1 MNAMIVPRLF
11 RICFYYLFL
20 YYICTSLA
28 VDHSNFKTCDQSGFC
43 KRQRRMPVGRSLY
56 VALLDTLEPIQVGN
70 DSSSAPTRWRVAVEN
85 HRNSVRFW
93 LELHLLAGR
102 TVRFR
107 ITEANPLRERFEPPV
122 GDVLVG
128 EPRPT
133 PDTASIERAPDG
145 SSITLRVRASAA
157 GAPDVSLRVLADPL
171 RIDVLQAGEL
181 VLVANARGLLRFE
194 HTRTQSEAAAADS
207 ASAGDQ
213 PSSTTEY

>member
-1 MNAMIVPRLF
+1 M
-11 RICFYYLFL
+11 
-20 YYICTSLA
+20 
-28 VDHSNFKTCDQSGFC
+28 
-43 KRQRRMPVGRSLY
+43 
-56 VALLDTLEPIQVGN
+56 
-70 DSSSAPTRWRVAVEN
+70 EN
-85 HRNSVRFW
+85 RRNSVRFW

-128 EPRPT
+128 EPLPT
-133 PDTASIERAPDG
+133 PDTYLQNNTCLTHAFFRTNSLIVSIIFCSASIERAADG
-145 SSITLRVRASAA
+145 SSVTLRVRASAA

-171 RIDVLQAGEL
+171 RIDVLQGGEL

-194 HTRTQSEAAAADS
+194 HTRTESEAAAADT

-213 PSSTTEY
+213 PSSTSEY